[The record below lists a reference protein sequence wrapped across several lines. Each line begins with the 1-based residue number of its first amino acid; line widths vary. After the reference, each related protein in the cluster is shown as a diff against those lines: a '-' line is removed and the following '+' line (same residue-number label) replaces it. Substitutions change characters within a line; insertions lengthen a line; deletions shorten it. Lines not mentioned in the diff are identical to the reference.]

1 MDTTA
6 KIDSPTGIAT
16 PDHTTTAEPRAHAP
30 VKSRPLRDVVDY
42 ELLLDCVHCGLCLE
56 ACPTYVL
63 TRAEMD
69 SPRGR
74 IYLMKALAEGT
85 LELDADAVRHLD
97 LCLECRGCETACP
110 SGVHYGKLI
119 EQTRVYVE
127 RNYRRGVGERL
138 RNWAINSIFPYP
150 RRLRIVLAPLRMAD
164 RMGMRPLLRKL
175 APGPLRDWLDLLP
188 PHDPASAAE
197 HRAARANRRGPANL
211 DSANV
216 AVAADAPSAVVHHG
230 CVAQVLTDSENWNSE
245 RALAAAG
252 YRVARLGRTVCC
264 GALDLHNGN
273 VARAREFARTN
284 VREFKRC
291 GADQIISAASGCAA
305 VFAGYGDLLKDDPEL
320 AGDAREMA
328 ARVTDLS
335 SLTLTR
341 GRRFTREFRARVT
354 YHDSCHLAHG
364 LGVREEPREVLRS
377 IPGVE
382 LIELAEADLCCGSA
396 GSYNL
401 TEPAMAGE
409 LVRRKA
415 DNIVA
420 TGADY
425 VILGNPGCELQI
437 AAELGRRGAKIRVIH
452 LADFLAL
459 AEGPAPTDAAARANV

>member
-1 MDTTA
+1 LSEECDFFAMAT
-6 KIDSPTGIAT
+6 T
-16 PDHTTTAEPRAHAP
+16 PDIDLVTGSSAP
-30 VKSRPLRDVVDY
+30 DQTLAALSNAIVRTPARPLRDVVDY
-42 ELLLDCVHCGLCLE
+42 DLLLDCVHCGLCLE
-56 ACPTYVL
+56 ACPTYVI

-85 LELDADAVRHLD
+85 LELDTDAVRHLD

-119 EQTRVYVE
+119 EQARVYVE
-127 RNYRRGVGERL
+127 HNYKRGLVERI

-150 RRLRIVLAPLRMAD
+150 TRLRMMLAPLRLAD
-164 RMGMRPLLRKL
+164 RMGLRPLLRKL
-175 APGPLRDWLDLLP
+175 APGQLRDWLDLLP
-188 PHDPASAAE
+188 PRDPDPKMTGGDDATQIT
-197 HRAARANRRGPANL
+197 RAKNA
-211 DSANV
+211 V
-216 AVAADAPSAVVHHG
+216 AVDAPCAVVHHG

-245 RALAAAG
+245 GALAAAG
-252 YRVARLGRTVCC
+252 YRVASLGRTVCC

-273 VARAREFARTN
+273 VDRAREFARAN
-284 VREFKRC
+284 VREFMRC
-291 GADQIISAASGCAA
+291 EPDSIISAASGCAA
-305 VFAGYGDLLKDDPEL
+305 VFAAYGDLLKDDPEF
-320 AGDAREMA
+320 ADDARVVSS
-328 ARVTDLS
+328 RVADLS
-335 SLTLTR
+335 TLMIAR
-341 GRRFTREFRARVT
+341 EYRFTRDFRARVT

-364 LGVREEPREVLRS
+364 LGVREGPRELIRS

-437 AAELGRRGAKIRVIH
+437 AAELRRRNAKTRVIH
-452 LADFLAL
+452 LADFIAL
-459 AEGPAPTDAAARANV
+459 ATAPPRP

>member
-1 MDTTA
+1 MA
-6 KIDSPTGIAT
+6 
-16 PDHTTTAEPRAHAP
+16 TTTAES
-30 VKSRPLRDVVDY
+30 SRPLRDVVNYD
-42 ELLLDCVHCGLCLE
+42 LLLDCVHCGLCLE

-119 EQTRVYVE
+119 EQARVYVE
-127 RNYRRGVGERL
+127 RNYRRGPIERV

-150 RRLRIVLAPLRMAD
+150 ARLRLLLAPLRIAD
-164 RMGMRPLLRKL
+164 RLGLRPLLRKL
-175 APGPLRDWLDLLP
+175 APGALRDWLDLLP
-188 PHDPASAAE
+188 ARDRGVEAQRRNYGVAGDSTAKAGAAS
-197 HRAARANRRGPANL
+197 NR
-211 DSANV
+211 
-216 AVAADAPSAVVHHG
+216 AVAEAPCVVVHHG

-245 RALAAAG
+245 GALAAAG
-252 YRVARLGRTVCC
+252 YRVARLERTVCC

-273 VARAREFARTN
+273 VERAREFARAN
-284 VREFKRC
+284 VSEFKRRD
-291 GADQIISAASGCAA
+291 ADSIISAASGCAA
-305 VFAGYGDLLKDDPEL
+305 VFAAYGDLLKDDPEF
-320 AGDAREMA
+320 ADDAREVS
-328 ARVTDLS
+328 ARVADLS
-335 SLTLTR
+335 SLMIAR
-341 GRRFTREFRARVT
+341 DYRFSREFRARVT

-364 LGVREEPREVLRS
+364 LGVREGPRELLRS

-437 AAELGRRGAKIRVIH
+437 AAELRRRGARIRVMH

-459 AEGPAPTDAAARANV
+459 ADSSADATASPRL